1 MASRGITRGVWRGAG
16 MNVEAEIP
24 PEWRVAL
31 DLLRRL
37 GCGGV
42 VIDNAGRIVARN
54 SVAARL
60 VGDWTDELPPDVRKI
75 VDNFATAS
83 STIEWLRRRRGA
95 PLIVHLIA
103 HPPAPAAETKLLVL
117 IDPGQPG
124 RLDEGV
130 VRNLFGLTAAES
142 NLAVR
147 LARGERVRAIAQ
159 ARGVGIGTVR
169 TQLRTI
175 FRKTR
180 TKSQASLVLLLA
192 RLATIQPDASD
203 STAAL

>member
-1 MASRGITRGVWRGAG
+1 
-16 MNVEAEIP
+16 MNVEVP
-24 PEWRVAL
+24 PEWRVSL

-42 VIDNAGRIVARN
+42 VIDDAGRIVARN
-54 SVAARL
+54 SVAAGL
-60 VGDWTDELPPDVRKI
+60 VGDWADELPADVRKI
-75 VDNFATAS
+75 VDTFASAS
-83 STIEWLRRRRGA
+83 SAIEWLPRRRGA
-95 PLIVHLIA
+95 PLIVHLIGY
-103 HPPAPAAETKLLVL
+103 PPASAAATKLLVL

-147 LARGERVRAIAQ
+147 LARGERVQAIAH

-192 RLATIQPDASD
+192 RLATIQPDASNSD
-203 STAAL
+203 ATL